1 MIPKHELDYEEELLS
16 LIRAHGRTED
26 YHRTQR
32 QGLEDRL
39 RTLLAKRGAQRL
51 QNGCPPAFILDCVL
65 EDGTMCPYWHDTGD
79 EGVCVKVKEEED
91 KT

>member
-1 MIPKHELDYEEELLS
+1 MIPQHELDYEEELLS

-39 RTLLAKRGAQRL
+39 RTLLGKRAIQRL
-51 QNGCPPAFILDCVL
+51 EDGCPPAFVFNCVL
-65 EDGTMCPYWHDTGD
+65 EDGTMCPFHHDGQ
-79 EGVCVKVKEEED
+79 CVKEE
-91 KT
+91 TA